1 MEWWSLTKV
10 SIMNSRG
17 LLEAKNVPWDASVL
31 YRDSY
36 LTCHTINT
44 ISSSY
49 LAFLALWDPDWS
61 LSPKSFEEASLST
74 AEGWQREGTIQTGKN
89 NSQIPVAQ

>member
-1 MEWWSLTKV
+1 MFFFYQMLPIRNSKV
-10 SIMNSRG
+10 
-17 LLEAKNVPWDASVL
+17 LLEAKYVAWDVSVF

-49 LAFLALWDPDWS
+49 LAFLALWDPDPS

-74 AEGWQREGTIQTGKN
+74 AEGWQREGAIQTRQN